1 MNITGVV
8 DANYKTGTIDRG
20 FSIRVVE
27 MAGNW
32 ISSVSQAASN
42 QILMPGPAPAPGVV
56 PPTGPAPGNVTA
68 GGLTRLTL
76 TNVTVSP
83 RRFKAQ
89 KVVKVR
95 GKRRVIGGTT
105 IRWRLNAA
113 AKVRIVVQKKKVV
126 RKGNRRIT
134 QWVNF
139 GSIQRDARAG
149 AGKYLFTGRI
159 VNNKLIAPA
168 LYRFVFSAS
177 RNSPRLKTP
186 AKTITFTVLKG

>member
-1 MNITGVV
+1 MT
-8 DANYKTGTIDRG
+8 
-20 FSIRVVE
+20 
-27 MAGNW
+27 
-32 ISSVSQAASN
+32 AS
-42 QILMPGPAPAPGVV
+42 
-56 PPTGPAPGNVTA
+56 
-68 GGLTRLTL
+68 GLTRLTL

-83 RRFKAQ
+83 RRFKGQ

-126 RKGNRRIT
+126 RKGKRRIT

-149 AGKYLFTGRI
+149 AGKYVFTGRI
-159 VNNKLIAPA
+159 VNNKLIGPA
-168 LYRFVFSAS
+168 LYRFVISAS

-186 AKTITFTVLKG
+186 AKAITFTFLKG